1 MSAMWTVNL
10 IIWMCYSFC
19 FQQVL
24 QDVGEV
30 KGDNPACLHTKS
42 SSPDL
47 KTMTPFALGLA
58 EKVSMHHP
66 DTQNKLWH
74 LLLSVYCMPVT
85 RLARVWAGLLDK
97 ARSLG

>member
-1 MSAMWTVNL
+1 M
-10 IIWMCYSFC
+10 
-19 FQQVL
+19 
-24 QDVGEV
+24 GEA

-74 LLLSVYCMPVT
+74 LLLSVLYASHSAGKSVGRT
-85 RLARVWAGLLDK
+85 ARQGSKPGLGSDV
-97 ARSLG
+97 SSYSMSTG